1 MDFTF
6 LTKASHLILTYGTY
20 SWLAALLSR
29 ASEVHVPFTRGA
41 YEGLWYPAPLLLV
54 DDAPEYVYHDVEDG
68 GRGFLSAAMLV
79 AQDTTYARA
88 VKGRWSV
95 QPRIMARRAAWGAAA
110 AAVEPQKRPPWL
122 VAFMQENG

>member
-1 MDFTF
+1 MADCV
-6 LTKASHLILTYGTY
+6 LLNLKLSVARASIDRSHSSSTKTQASHLILTYGTY

-88 VKGRWSV
+88 VKGK
-95 QPRIMARRAAWGAAA
+95 MH
-110 AAVEPQKRPPWL
+110 
-122 VAFMQENG
+122 F